1 MPKLNTKRFREL
13 RDERSW
19 TLADVARAAKIGFGT
34 PSRWEH
40 GLSNPGDRSLANLA
54 EVFGVEVEELIAKD
68 EES

>member
-54 EVFGVEVEELIAKD
+54 KVFGVEVEELIAKD

>member
-19 TLADVARAAKIGFGT
+19 TLADVARAAKVGFGT

-40 GLSNPGDRSLANLA
+40 GLSNPGNRLMAKLA
-54 EVFGVEVEELIAKD
+54 EVFEVEVEELIAKD

>member
-40 GLSNPGDRSLANLA
+40 GLSDPGDRSMAKLA

>member
-40 GLSNPGDRSLANLA
+40 GLSDPGDRSLAKLA
-54 EVFGVEVEELIAKD
+54 EIFEVDVEELILKD